1 MSLVIVSC
9 TVADFVESAWLVAVT
24 FTVVEEG
31 RSAGAVYTPF
41 VAIVPVD
48 GFPPGMPLTLQ
59 LTFVLG
65 VFVTVAENDC
75 ELPNKTD
82 PFIGAT
88 VTPMAGGGGGGRDV
102 TGLVPP
108 PPQPSSHVPA
118 AITMRSCKAASVVHS
133 RVSRPSIRFALTAFC
148 VRGRMQGGLQ
158 AKGQRKA

>member
-9 TVADFVESAWLVAVT
+9 AVADFVESAWLVAVT
-24 FTVVEEG
+24 FTVVDEG

-48 GFPPGMPLTLQ
+48 GFPPGMPFTLQ
-59 LTFVLG
+59 LTFVSE

-82 PFIGAT
+82 PLIGAT
-88 VTPMAGGGGGGRDV
+88 VTLMAGGGGGGGDV
-102 TGLVPP
+102 AGPVSPL
-108 PPQPSSHVPA
+108 PQPISHVPT
-118 AITMRSCKAASVVHS
+118 AITMRSCKAPCVVRS
-133 RVSRPSIRFALTAFC
+133 RVFRPSMHFALAPFC

-158 AKGQRKA
+158 AKGQRKP